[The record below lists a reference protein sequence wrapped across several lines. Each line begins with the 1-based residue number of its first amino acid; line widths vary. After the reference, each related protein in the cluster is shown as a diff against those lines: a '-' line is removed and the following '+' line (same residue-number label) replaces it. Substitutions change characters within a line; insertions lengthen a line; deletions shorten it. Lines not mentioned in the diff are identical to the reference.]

1 MNLKKTLKYFCRQE
15 KQSGELL
22 LDAVCRNKPKNY
34 DMLIS
39 ANSLY
44 LPAVNTKARI
54 QWGTSLIRELFGFFQ
69 IPDLDSDPDIPVF
82 LVTLADKSLI
92 TTAEP
97 QKIDVEL
104 FKRKLGGRMRGL
116 NYIGMI
122 EPAFYYNAFDVIG
135 QQTPPLVSWHGHFL
149 VWSISR
155 KPLSRII
162 KKLNC
167 KLEAVMPDF
176 AAAHWKRVE
185 RGKFGKKICY
195 IAKSPCKEYSV
206 GKYTELGTNSEPH
219 CKHNRRDIRP
229 GTRVKLFHLMRTMY
243 LDQLT
248 MAGGGGVDILKRIKS
263 SGLQNYRSS
272 TWLEGKATLKVTD

>member
-1 MNLKKTLKYFCRQE
+1 MNLNETLKYFRRQE
-15 KQSGELL
+15 KQSGQLL
-22 LDAVCRNKPKNY
+22 LDAVRRDKKKNH

-54 QWGTSLIRELFGFFQ
+54 QWGTSLVRELFAYFKVPKKASYPE
-69 IPDLDSDPDIPVF
+69 IPIF

-92 TTAEP
+92 TTAQP
-97 QKIDVEL
+97 QQIDIEL

-122 EPAFYYNAFDVIG
+122 EPGYYYNAFDTMG
-135 QQTPPLVSWHGHFL
+135 HPTPPFVSWHGHFL
-149 VWSISR
+149 VWGIGR
-155 KPLSRII
+155 KRLSRMI

-167 KLEAVMPDF
+167 KLEAVMPNF

-185 RGKFGKKICY
+185 GGKFGKKICY
-195 IAKSPCKEYSV
+195 IAKSPFKEYSI
-206 GKYTELGTNSEPH
+206 GKYIEPKENGEPGY
-219 CKHNRRDIRP
+219 KHNRRDIRP
-229 GTRVKLFHLMRTMY
+229 GTRAKLFHLMESMY

-248 MAGGGGVDILKRIKS
+248 MAGGEGVEILTRNKT
-263 SGLQNYRSS
+263 SGLKEYRRRHG
-272 TWLEGKATLKVTD
+272 WRERRQ